1 MMLAILFA
9 KVIKKHQKSN
19 HKEKIV
25 ENLGELEGMKISPSI
40 RLAAYQGVRHL
51 SKP

>member
-1 MMLAILFA
+1 MRSEVLGFVA
-9 KVIKKHQKSN
+9 VKKRGGGS
-19 HKEKIV
+19 ISV

-40 RLAAYQGVRHL
+40 RLATYQGVRHL